1 MENYHTNENL
11 YFQSIKNK
19 KYVVYYTS
27 YLLNW
32 RAIMYY
38 VLLLKREL
46 IIYWDLYLYFLIII
60 SLVLYY

>member
-32 RAIMYY
+32 RAIHY

-46 IIYWDLYLYFLIII
+46 IIYSDLYLYFLIII